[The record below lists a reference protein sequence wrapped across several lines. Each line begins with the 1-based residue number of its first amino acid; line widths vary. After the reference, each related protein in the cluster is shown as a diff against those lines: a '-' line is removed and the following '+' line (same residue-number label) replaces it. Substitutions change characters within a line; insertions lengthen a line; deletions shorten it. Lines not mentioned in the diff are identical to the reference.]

1 MEIVMII
8 DREDSIVRI
17 DRIEM
22 EMKEEDLEEGLEVG
36 LAVVVDLEMI
46 EMVKVERVNK
56 KMVIKETDRITIVIM
71 IEMGVREVDIEETEE
86 EISTVIAKMDLIN
99 IIKWKE

>member
-1 MEIVMII
+1 MII

-56 KMVIKETDRITIVIM
+56 KMDIKETDRITIVIM

-86 EISTVIAKMDLIN
+86 EISTIIVKMDLIN

>member
-1 MEIVMII
+1 MII